1 MIPLGS
7 ELITGAY
14 GETAYGLVLSAGG
27 AGTIVGGLVA
37 LRVRPARPLAA
48 GVAGLLLFA
57 LEPLTIALG
66 ASLLVVMVLGGAA
79 WAFWSVM
86 WATSVQTMV
95 PSRSPDA
102 RCCWPYRR

>member
-48 GVAGLLLFA
+48 GAAGLLLFA

-66 ASLLVVMVLGGAA
+66 ASLPVVMAGHVLGGAA

-95 PSRSPDA
+95 PGNALTR
-102 RCCWPYRR
+102 